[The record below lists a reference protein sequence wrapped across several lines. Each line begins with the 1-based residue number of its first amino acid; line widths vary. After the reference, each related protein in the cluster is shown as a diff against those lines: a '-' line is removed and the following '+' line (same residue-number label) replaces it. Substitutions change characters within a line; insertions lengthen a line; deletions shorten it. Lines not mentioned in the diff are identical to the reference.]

1 MRDEKV
7 NAYLG
12 LGSNLGD
19 RFKNL
24 SEAIQRLNTVEG
36 IVVREASSVYE
47 TDPVGDSSQPKY
59 LNAVIRVETT
69 LEAKKLLKACMTVE
83 RGMGRVR
90 HAQWESRVIDIDML
104 FYDEEVMSTKELTL
118 PHPLLHER
126 EFVLRPLADIAPDLV
141 HPMLDESIAQLLE
154 EVELG
159 GVERMDDL
167 TLSV

>member
-1 MRDEKV
+1 M

-24 SEAIQRLNTVEG
+24 SEAIQRLNSVEG
-36 IVVREASSVYE
+36 IEVREVSAVYE

-59 LNAVIRVETT
+59 LNAAIRVETT

-83 RGMGRVR
+83 RSMGRVR
-90 HAQWESRVIDIDML
+90 RAQWESRVIDIDVL
-104 FYDEEVMSTKELTL
+104 FYDNEVMSTKELTL

-154 EVELG
+154 EVEPG
-159 GVERMDDL
+159 GVERLDDL
-167 TLSV
+167 TLKV